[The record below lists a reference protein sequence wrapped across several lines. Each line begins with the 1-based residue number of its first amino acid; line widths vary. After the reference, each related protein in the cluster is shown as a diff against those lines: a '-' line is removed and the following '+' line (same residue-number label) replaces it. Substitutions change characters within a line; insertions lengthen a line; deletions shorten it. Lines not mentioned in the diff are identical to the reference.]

1 MNIIYF
7 RLLLTFQV
15 FMILTNLTHTL
26 PAWGEYKLNAQFPPY
41 PLRSCADFGAYACFR
56 AEGREDLIPSEGMMV
71 CDAGTEMWLP
81 CPSCDSNLG
90 GAMSC

>member
-7 RLLLTFQV
+7 RLLVAFQV
-15 FMILTNLTHTL
+15 FLIHSNLVHAL

-56 AEGREDLIPSEGMMV
+56 AGGREDLIPSEGMV
-71 CDAGTEMWLP
+71 GQSNAHLIEIHWLTL
-81 CPSCDSNLG
+81 STDGMRRWN
-90 GAMSC
+90 